1 MAYSIINLMYPLYNT
16 FTEFTCMTFDETSAS
31 SLFDTIAGTVDP
43 AEKTKVEV
51 MRENFQNV
59 KIEAARVSLI
69 LNGFI
74 NRYEV
79 GVIGESEI
87 PKILDIIRS
96 SLDFA
101 KDVYEQLQYAKN
113 KTVYDRYLR
122 HAEIE
127 KKLHDIT
134 MVRQAIE
141 VYNSKLVDFSE
152 IDQVLENYPYGAM
165 IFDSALDNESIKNDI
180 DIIYAKLTALLIKL
194 KDGGVKWADTI
205 LNKISSEPQK
215 ADIPTTSSDETV
227 TVNELD
233 QN

>member
-16 FTEFTCMTFDETSAS
+16 FTVFTSMTFDETSAS
-31 SLFDTIAGTVDP
+31 SLFDTIAGTTDP
-43 AEKTKVEV
+43 TEKPKVEV
-51 MRENFQNV
+51 MREKFQNV
-59 KIEAARVSLI
+59 KMESARVSLI

-79 GVIGESEI
+79 GILSESEV

-96 SLDFA
+96 SLDFV
-101 KDVYEQLQYAKN
+101 KDVYEQLPYANN
-113 KTVYDRYLR
+113 KSVYDRYLR
-122 HAEIE
+122 HVEIE

-152 IDQVLENYPYGAM
+152 IDHVSEKYPYGAM
-165 IFDSALDNESIKNDI
+165 IFDSALDNDSIKNDV
-180 DIIYAKLTALLIKL
+180 DIIYAKIIVLLIKL
-194 KDGGVKWADTI
+194 KDSGVKWADTI

-215 ADIPTTSSDETV
+215 SDISATSNAEVS

>member
-16 FTEFTCMTFDETSAS
+16 FTEFTNMTFDETSAS
-31 SLFDTIAGTVDP
+31 SLFDAIAGTADP
-43 AEKTKVEV
+43 TEKTKVDV
-51 MRENFQNV
+51 MREKFQNV
-59 KIEAARVSLI
+59 KIESARVSLI

-79 GVIGESEI
+79 GVIGESEV

-101 KDVYEQLQYAKN
+101 KDVYEQLPYAKN

-122 HAEIE
+122 HVEIE

-165 IFDSALDNESIKNDI
+165 IFDSALDNDSIKNDI
-180 DIIYAKLTALLIKL
+180 DIIYAKITALLIKL

-215 ADIPTTSSDETV
+215 SDIPTVSNDESSV
-227 TVNELD
+227 VNELD